1 MSWKASTSSS
11 ISSSINYLSTFHH
24 YLFILSFSSFSSFSC
39 IAVLLQQCV
48 FHFSVDFVNFL
59 SCLHPPPYMEVH
71 FRRNPNTT
79 GEKMPP
85 LEGAVMTTPTLLL
98 QSQLTVLAFPTPPS
112 YTERGLWGDT
122 QGTSLH
128 PAGPPLVLGWTL
140 LEPTQHLLVLRL
152 ITPLGSRG
160 FALSPPLAGNGGVK
174 LDLITNKKSL

>member
-1 MSWKASTSSS
+1 MRSIPSFIHPFLHLTIPLTESPPFVSSS
-11 ISSSINYLSTFHH
+11 KCLGRCQPVHLSVHPSTIFQ
-24 YLFILSFSSFSSFSC
+24 LFIIFLFIPPSFSSFSSFSC

-79 GEKMPP
+79 AEKMPP

-128 PAGPPLVLGWTL
+128 PAGPPLVLG
-140 LEPTQHLLVLRL
+140 
-152 ITPLGSRG
+152 
-160 FALSPPLAGNGGVK
+160 
-174 LDLITNKKSL
+174 